1 MKSNFEIHKFDLQ
14 CTCSM
19 ILFDTGDGIPFDAM
33 HKYGPISDRVIPCSS
48 SSFPSTV

>member
-1 MKSNFEIHKFDLQ
+1 
-14 CTCSM
+14 M

-48 SSFPSTV
+48 SSFPSTVWTIFIWKESAKEY